1 MKKCIAFAIIQI
13 FWLGAVFG
21 QSDTTT
27 ATDGES
33 YIVYIGDLSN
43 KAVRDSALMA
53 ADSLQRAAMEANAR
67 SASDLVPG
75 KVLYG
80 IASFYSRSLDG
91 TETSTGEIFRQ
102 NKMTAASNNFDLN
115 TWVRVTNLRNGKS
128 VIVRIND
135 HMAKRMA
142 KKGRVVDLSHKAAA
156 KLDFLIL
163 GITRVKVEEV
173 PEGTTE

>member
-1 MKKCIAFAIIQI
+1 MQI
-13 FWLGAVFG
+13 FWLGSVLG
-21 QSDTTT
+21 QSDTIP
-27 ATDGES
+27 AAPGES
-33 YIVYIGDLSN
+33 YIVYIGNLSD
-43 KAVRDSALMA
+43 KSARDSALLA
-53 ADSLQRAAMEANAR
+53 ADSLQRSTMEANAR

-80 IASFYSRSLDG
+80 IASYYSRNLDG

-102 NKMTAASNNFDLN
+102 NKMTAASNNFELN

-142 KKGRVVDLSHKAAA
+142 KKGRVVDMSHKAAA
-156 KLDFLIL
+156 KLDFLLL
-163 GITRVKVEEV
+163 GITRVKVETV